1 MERCGEDKW
10 KGSRKQWV
18 GAVWEWK
25 LGLEGERTGLEVSGS
40 TGQGSQGDRRL
51 KVNREKK
58 MKDQYKYDQWSL
70 VVKVRGHWERAV
82 RVCVTCLRGGCLWG
96 ILKKQKTPQHLE
108 HLQNALLPEDKE
120 FVPSITHRKSG
131 FFFNSIPS
139 RRGSLGTAVVVGPR
153 ALAV

>member
-1 MERCGEDKW
+1 MRRSEVIGREQSGFVLPAYEAAVS
-10 KGSRKQWV
+10 GASRK
-18 GAVWEWK
+18 
-25 LGLEGERTGLEVSGS
+25 
-40 TGQGSQGDRRL
+40 
-51 KVNREKK
+51 
-58 MKDQYKYDQWSL
+58 
-70 VVKVRGHWERAV
+70 
-82 RVCVTCLRGGCLWG
+82 
-96 ILKKQKTPQHLE
+96 KQETPQHLE